1 MAKNLS
7 SIFFSLFIIFLVV
20 DSSLA
25 VRPIS
30 TTLLNNEMKAIIEMV
45 STDDGV
51 AMSIPSNEAV
61 GRDGKALFGCEG
73 CPTKCC
79 LHVLITYC
87 CP

>member
-30 TTLLNNEMKAIIEMV
+30 TTPLNNEMKAIIEMV

-51 AMSIPSNEAV
+51 AMWIPSNEAI
-61 GRDGKALFGCEG
+61 GRDGKALFGCDG
-73 CPTKCC
+73 CKKCC
-79 LHVLITYC
+79 AAPNLQLYC
-87 CP
+87 C